1 VTVSANA
8 ADNVGVVG
16 VQFQVDGTNLGAE
29 DTTTPYSISW
39 GSAATAN
46 GTHTLTAIARD
57 AAGNTATSAPITVIV
72 NNTTIPGL
80 VGAWGFEEGSGTTT
94 ADASGHGL
102 TATIANSVWTTAGKY
117 GDALSFNGSN
127 SWVTVADNTLLHL
140 TTGMT
145 VEAWVKPAT
154 TSTDWT
160 ATVIKERTGGLAYAL
175 YATDGANK
183 PPAGYI
189 DKSSTDYNATAG
201 SSLPLNTWSHLAAT
215 YDGTTIR
222 LYVNGTQVATKA
234 VSGSIISSTA
244 PLRFGGDSVWGEY
257 FNGLIDEVRIYNRA
271 LSATEIQTDMNTPV
285 GGGGGAQLADRPAA
299 TGRQVVPLS
308 AAQVG
313 PALRAALNMWA
324 RAGVPTTLLPAI
336 QAIHVHL
343 ADLSGSGIGFTDAA
357 TDQIW
362 LDKTAAGYGWN
373 AGRGGFDLKT
383 VLGHEV
389 GHLLGIADL
398 QAGTSGPADLMSQ
411 TIAPGEVRRPSAL
424 DVRLAAFGSDPSM
437 TARAPVADTQAMPSF
452 GPLVAELALLFDIN
466 APAVRLDQHAAVEPT
481 INSVSRLNPPTI
493 GATPVAVQR
502 SDERPEK
509 ASSADK
515 PLATD
520 SAFDPE

>member
-1 VTVSANA
+1 
-8 ADNVGVVG
+8 
-16 VQFQVDGTNLGAE
+16 
-29 DTTTPYSISW
+29 
-39 GSAATAN
+39 
-46 GTHTLTAIARD
+46 
-57 AAGNTATSAPITVIV
+57 
-72 NNTTIPGL
+72 
-80 VGAWGFEEGSGTTT
+80 
-94 ADASGHGL
+94 
-102 TATIANSVWTTAGKY
+102 
-117 GDALSFNGSN
+117 
-127 SWVTVADNTLLHL
+127 
-140 TTGMT
+140 
-145 VEAWVKPAT
+145 
-154 TSTDWT
+154 
-160 ATVIKERTGGLAYAL
+160 
-175 YATDGANK
+175 
-183 PPAGYI
+183 
-189 DKSSTDYNATAG
+189 
-201 SSLPLNTWSHLAAT
+201 
-215 YDGTTIR
+215 
-222 LYVNGTQVATKA
+222 
-234 VSGSIISSTA
+234 
-244 PLRFGGDSVWGEY
+244 
-257 FNGLIDEVRIYNRA
+257 
-271 LSATEIQTDMNTPV
+271 
-285 GGGGGAQLADRPAA
+285 
-299 TGRQVVPLS
+299 
-308 AAQVG
+308 
-313 PALRAALNMWA
+313 MWA